1 MRTLSAR
8 IVLGPI
14 ERGCATASTPE
25 YLEYVLDLLDG
36 VPDVSSRKMMGEYR
50 NIRNRSDIDPGGK
63 FDVIAHR
70 TPSSIE
76 IEHNGTKMEVNPRTT
91 AQMIKHLPR
100 YKRGRQSGFFHAVPV
115 RGAMGLPR
123 T

>member
-36 VPDVSSRKMMGEYR
+36 VPDVSSRKMMGEYLLY
-50 NIRNRSDIDPGGK
+50 
-63 FDVIAHR
+63 A
-70 TPSSIE
+70 
-76 IEHNGTKMEVNPRTT
+76 
-91 AQMIKHLPR
+91 
-100 YKRGRQSGFFHAVPV
+100 
-115 RGAMGLPR
+115 
-123 T
+123 